1 MYKYYGN
8 IIFLKKIV
16 FIEKL
21 KWNLIIFVKNFIL
34 LIRWIEDYLLDIVNY
49 YKLNLL
55 LNVVVIMIYLIY
67 LFYNNDM

>member
-1 MYKYYGN
+1 M
-8 IIFLKKIV
+8 
-16 FIEKL
+16 
-21 KWNLIIFVKNFIL
+21 KNFNL

-67 LFYNNDM
+67 LFYNKDM

>member
-1 MYKYYGN
+1 M
-8 IIFLKKIV
+8 I
-16 FIEKL
+16 
-21 KWNLIIFVKNFIL
+21 NFIL
-34 LIRWIEDYLLDIVNY
+34 LIKWIEDYLLDIVNY

>member
-1 MYKYYGN
+1 M
-8 IIFLKKIV
+8 
-16 FIEKL
+16 
-21 KWNLIIFVKNFIL
+21 KNFIF

>member
-1 MYKYYGN
+1 M
-8 IIFLKKIV
+8 
-16 FIEKL
+16 
-21 KWNLIIFVKNFIL
+21 KNFIF
-34 LIRWIEDYLLDIVNY
+34 LIRWIEDYMLDIVNY

>member
-1 MYKYYGN
+1 M
-8 IIFLKKIV
+8 
-16 FIEKL
+16 
-21 KWNLIIFVKNFIL
+21 KNFNL

>member
-1 MYKYYGN
+1 MK
-8 IIFLKKIV
+8 
-16 FIEKL
+16 
-21 KWNLIIFVKNFIL
+21 NLIF
-34 LIRWIEDYLLDIVNY
+34 LIRWIEDYMLDIVNY